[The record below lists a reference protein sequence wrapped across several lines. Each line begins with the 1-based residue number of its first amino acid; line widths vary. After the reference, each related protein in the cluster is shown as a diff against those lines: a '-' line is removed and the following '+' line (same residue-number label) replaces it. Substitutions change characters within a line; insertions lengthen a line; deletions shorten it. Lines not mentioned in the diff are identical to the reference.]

1 MEIKAEK
8 KYMPQE
14 LADRCL
20 KEFQKKEP
28 DEGYWACTPVKEK
41 PDHFVL
47 LGSSSRPK
55 EVMWEPDRNTFTTMV
70 DVRADAHEPKEKKSE
85 DDPIEWVDIPE
96 AKTGFIPGFF
106 AALAC
111 LVLIGSVLLFL
122 LSMNF
127 ALPLAGIISSALLF
141 AVSAIVR
148 SLRRIERYTYI
159 IANNST
165 NTIS

>member
-28 DEGYWACTPVKEK
+28 DEGYWACTPVKDK
-41 PDHFVL
+41 PNHFVL

-55 EVMWEPDRNTFTTMV
+55 EVMWDPVCDTFAAV
-70 DVRADAHEPKEKKSE
+70 DNVKADAHEPNEKKSE
-85 DDPIEWVDIPE
+85 DDPIEWVDI
-96 AKTGFIPGFF
+96 AKAQTGFLPGFF

-111 LVLIGSVLLFL
+111 LVLIGSVFLFF

-127 ALPLAGIISSALLF
+127 VLPLAGIISSALLF